1 MSAKTQHPSFPQPED
16 KSIKIWR
23 YIDFTK
29 FVSVLENDGL
39 FFCRADKLGDP
50 FEGSYARANERLR
63 EIMYEE
69 DSKRLN
75 IPLERMLEAFSAFG
89 DVMKWHRQWMM
100 ISCWH
105 MNELESAAM
114 WNLYTKTNESVCIQS
129 TYKLLESCL
138 PEESYIGKVQYID
151 YNEEWMPE
159 RNLFTPF
166 MHKRKS
172 FEHEREVRAI
182 IDKSPK
188 KPLAMQDKTL
198 VPPNAGI
205 WVTVDSHKLI
215 ERIYLAPLSPDW
227 FQDLIKQVTRRYGF
241 SVEVIKSSLDE
252 EPFF

>member
-1 MSAKTQHPSFPQPED
+1 MAAKTKHPSFPQPED

-29 FVSVLENDGL
+29 FVSVFENSAL

-50 FEGSYARANERLR
+50 FEGSYARANKSLR

-69 DSKRLN
+69 ESKRLN
-75 IPLERMLEAFSAFG
+75 IPIDRILQALGAFG
-89 DVMKWHRQWMM
+89 DIKKWYRQWMM

-129 TYKLLESCL
+129 TYRLLAECL
-138 PEESYIGKVQYID
+138 PEEAYIGKVQYTD
-151 YNEEWMPE
+151 YDEKWMPE

-172 FEHEREVRAI
+172 FEHEHEVRAI
-182 IDKSPK
+182 VNKSPK
-188 KPLAMQDKTL
+188 KPLAIQDTTL
-198 VPPNAGI
+198 ASPTGI
-205 WVTVDSHKLI
+205 WVKVDLHKLI
-215 ERIYLAPLSPDW
+215 ERIYLSPLSPDW
-227 FQDLIKQVTRRYGF
+227 FRDLVFPGRV
-241 SVEVIKSSLDE
+241 S
-252 EPFF
+252 